1 MLKELIKLFIRT
13 NGRNPNNLELLQ
25 LKFKAAQQSGKG
37 KVLEFPRD
45 RITDWRKPRPTT
57 GKEADVIGPPHGYG
71 AGHGTADP
79 IQAQRIRQGFST
91 QSKLNHWS
99 QNQKQVSDFVG
110 RKNAEFNFLNKED
123 QTKVLE
129 MFEAQIKKHMPKER
143 KAGGGIAGMLGE
155 PTYVD
160 DNHRV
165 PFDSGNMVLPK
176 EKPSASYRI
185 LEMLDK
191 NKKAAF
197 NTLGAETMFNLI
209 YEHAPKAF
217 EKGEISEE
225 DYNEAMKAFE
235 PKGITALKKLK
246 AEEEAYLDKY
256 QTGGRVPF
264 SKGKLALLQGLGK
277 MMDNFFPGTTKIG
290 KTSKPMAD
298 KTQLRKA
305 IADFQERQKNKII
318 DHSGD
323 APKAGEG
330 RFTKAEAVIMRL
342 ENTIKGSKGKK
353 DKESKYVLET
363 FPNFIKEIKAKPE
376 LANNKN
382 VWDNL
387 MGDLPKDQQ
396 FVVYGDD
403 TVDFFTQSKF
413 GPHNIASKKA
423 FHKKHPYLTEEEA
436 VKISS
441 MEPNDQV
448 MELKRL
454 QTLRTTKHADGG
466 IAGGRVGLLWGGG
479 VWKTLIKNLAK
490 ERGVNPSTYLKITN
504 YKALPN
510 DVKKYLSKEEFERM
524 KKGRIE
530 MFENWVEMAKTRKAF
545 LENIEQGKKTPAA
558 PIFEHL
564 EKSFKSPVPPGVT
577 DKDILQGEFIL
588 KNLKTKGRKLNASG
602 GLAEMLGE

>member
-290 KTSKPMAD
+290 QTSKPMAD
-298 KTQLRKA
+298 KTQLKKA

>member
-45 RITDWRKPRPTT
+45 RITDWRKPRPVSEGERLYLKKT
-57 GKEADVIGPPHGYG
+57 GLDQGKVTDIKSTMSNADYGRLKEEWYG
-71 AGHGTADP
+71 RIIANTDDDINTFLKRGIDASDERFKNFTP
-79 IQAQRIRQGFST
+79 KQR
-91 QSKLNHWS
+91 K
-99 QNQKQVSDFVG
+99 DF
-110 RKNAEFNFLNKED
+110 
-123 QTKVLE
+123 LE
-129 MFEAQIKKHMPKER
+129 MVDYRLKHGNEKFMKDSQMFFKEEF
-143 KAGGGIAGMLGE
+143 AGGGIAGMLGE

-277 MMDNFFPGTTKIG
+277 MMDDFFPGTTKIG
-290 KTSKPMAD
+290 QTSKPMAD
-298 KTQLRKA
+298 KTQLKKA
-305 IADFQERQKNKII
+305 IADFQERQKNKITS
-318 DHSGD
+318 HAGD

-423 FHKKHPYLTEEEA
+423 FHKKHPYLTEKE
-436 VKISS
+436 VLKITK
-441 MEPNDQV
+441 MEPTDQV

-454 QTLRTTKHADGG
+454 QTLRTTKHA
-466 IAGGRVGLLWGGG
+466 
-479 VWKTLIKNLAK
+479 
-490 ERGVNPSTYLKITN
+490 
-504 YKALPN
+504 
-510 DVKKYLSKEEFERM
+510 
-524 KKGRIE
+524 
-530 MFENWVEMAKTRKAF
+530 
-545 LENIEQGKKTPAA
+545 
-558 PIFEHL
+558 
-564 EKSFKSPVPPGVT
+564 
-577 DKDILQGEFIL
+577 
-588 KNLKTKGRKLNASG
+588 SG

>member
-110 RKNAEFNFLNKED
+110 RKNAEFNFLNKDD

-290 KTSKPMAD
+290 QTSKPMAD
-298 KTQLRKA
+298 KTQLKKA